1 MTLLFKLLTDSFWY
15 LCLMAPVLQASG
27 RGPGLFFLLPIPVW
41 WAWLFRNRK
50 KRDVFGVLKD
60 QFILETKLLLG
71 IGFFELLFLGP
82 VRWQTVCGRFAALF
96 LLGGVLLLRAGRL
109 TEEGAADGSF
119 WRRSGGSVLA
129 LTALAAFFAFP
140 PVYQGVL
147 GLLGFFYQR
156 LILPLLMVI
165 LELLLGAFS
174 WIAGFFPEAA
184 PMEAEHPVEISDWS
198 LAEWAAETTETG
210 QAPAILRLLGRLLPV
225 LFLLILLY
233 FLYRKLTDMGN
244 RSGEKIY
251 GTVERSGIPAEKRP
265 SGRILGLFEKRNV
278 RYYYRRFLLLCRKR
292 GIVIPDSA
300 TSRRIEE
307 NAQALWPG
315 KELFRFHEIYRNV
328 RYGEYPETEREV
340 KEARELYRRF
350 SETGKQENG

>member
-1 MTLLFKLLTDSFWY
+1 
-15 LCLMAPVLQASG
+15 
-27 RGPGLFFLLPIPVW
+27 
-41 WAWLFRNRK
+41 
-50 KRDVFGVLKD
+50 
-60 QFILETKLLLG
+60 
-71 IGFFELLFLGP
+71 
-82 VRWQTVCGRFAALF
+82 
-96 LLGGVLLLRAGRL
+96 
-109 TEEGAADGSF
+109 
-119 WRRSGGSVLA
+119 
-129 LTALAAFFAFP
+129 
-140 PVYQGVL
+140 
-147 GLLGFFYQR
+147 
-156 LILPLLMVI
+156 
-165 LELLLGAFS
+165 
-174 WIAGFFPEAA
+174 
-184 PMEAEHPVEISDWS
+184 MEAEHPVEISDWS